1 MRTGDLRLAAPAT
14 ATARE
19 LAKTAAR
26 EVPAAPADR
35 RTQHRGARLRKR
47 DGKFSCLQ
55 RIEKAQNVEIFSATE
70 DGVGATDRERGG
82 SFARRSICMRERH
95 RHRRAQCPEQRHV
108 KIILPVTH

>member
-1 MRTGDLRLAAPAT
+1 MRRDPRPPSPTTVGRRRPVAREVPRVSARRAFRMRAGDLRLAAPAT
-14 ATARE
+14 APARE

-70 DGVGATDRERGG
+70 DGVGATERER
-82 SFARRSICMRERH
+82 
-95 RHRRAQCPEQRHV
+95 
-108 KIILPVTH
+108 

>member
-1 MRTGDLRLAAPAT
+1 MRRDPRPPSPTTVGRRRPVAREVPRVNARRAFRMRTGDLRLAT

-70 DGVGATDRERGG
+70 DGVGATERER
-82 SFARRSICMRERH
+82 
-95 RHRRAQCPEQRHV
+95 
-108 KIILPVTH
+108 